1 MSRPNES
8 RRANEPWS
16 DADCLAW
23 LRTTHEKEAE
33 AAFAAF
39 QLPAPVRDLRAHGE
53 LCEAVL
59 AHLAHFARTQPRAEP
74 PDAFCALAFVLGT
87 KLGQRR
93 AAARAFAL
101 RSFGAP
107 PTRGPRE
114 AAETMLRDED
124 RMLLAAV
131 CVRSLLA
138 AEELVR
144 LAAEGLRSPLPER
157 SWPESL
163 VEAAAHLLHADPV
176 LMHRLTDVATKP
188 PRQPSLL
195 LSLLC
200 DAIPGFRPPVQ
211 RYRDLAGARLC
222 GIDLSGAD
230 LVQAQ
235 LHGVDLANAKLARAD
250 LRKANLVGARLT
262 GADLRSAK
270 LTGANLAG
278 ADLTGADLRGAE
290 RDAAAQA

>member
-1 MSRPNES
+1 MARPDEP
-8 RRANEPWS
+8 RPANAPWS

-23 LRTTHEKEAE
+23 LRTTHAKEAE

-39 QLPAPVRDLRAHGE
+39 SLPAPVRDLRAQHD
-53 LCEAVL
+53 LCQAVL
-59 AHLAHFARTQPRAEP
+59 AHLAHFARTQPQAEP

-87 KLGQRR
+87 RLGHRR

-101 RSFGAP
+101 HSFGAP
-107 PTRGPRE
+107 PVRSARE
-114 AAETMLRDED
+114 AAESILRDED
-124 RMLLAAV
+124 RVLLAPV

-163 VEAAAHLLHADPV
+163 VEAAAHLLQVDPV

-230 LVQAQ
+230 LAQAQ
-235 LHGVDLANAKLARAD
+235 LHGVDLANAKLGRAD
-250 LRKANLVGARLT
+250 LRKANLVGAKLA
-262 GADLRSAK
+262 GADLRGAR
-270 LTGANLAG
+270 LVGANLAG

-290 RDAAAQA
+290 RDALAQG

>member
-1 MSRPNES
+1 MRRPDERTPVPS
-8 RRANEPWS
+8 PWS

-23 LRTTHEKEAE
+23 LRQEHRAEAE
-33 AAFAAF
+33 VAFAAF
-39 QLPAPVRDLRAHGE
+39 SLPAPVRDLREHPE
-53 LCEAVL
+53 LCRDVL
-59 AHLAHFARTQPRAEP
+59 AHLAHFARTQPNAEP

-87 KLGQRR
+87 RLGQRR

-107 PTRGPRE
+107 PTRLTSD
-114 AAETMLRDED
+114 AAESRLRDDD
-124 RMLLAAV
+124 RALLAAS

-144 LAAEGLRSPLPER
+144 LAADGLRSPLPER

-163 VEAAAHLLHADPV
+163 VEAAAHLLQVDPV
-176 LMHRLTDVATKP
+176 LMHRLTDVSTKP

-200 DAIPGFRPPVQ
+200 DAIPAFRPPVL

-230 LVQAQ
+230 LAQAQ
-235 LHGVDLANAKLARAD
+235 LHGVDLSNARLSKAD
-250 LRKANLVGARLT
+250 LRKANLVGARLV
-262 GADLRSAK
+262 GADLRGAK

-278 ADLTGADLRGAE
+278 ADLAGADLRGAE
-290 RDAAAQA
+290 LDEAAQT